1 MVTEI
6 QKSKLAE
13 LLSNIKSKDGKNNLL
28 DHLNKMYIIKNQLN
42 NDELFNDL
50 FEDISFRIKKNK
62 LPLTPKIISPTPN
75 FNQTEKKLLKP
86 LVKVEAEGEPTPIT
100 QVNYVPDYIDIFSK
114 LSFAGIS
121 FGEKEALL
129 LNASLRNLSS
139 TLTAGNV
146 SFFGKIRGTI
156 KDYYIAEATEVDP
169 PAEFTYE
176 TDMEK
181 RKEDGVNRNVFF
193 VTNDLGDKW
202 TELPDVKPE
211 MIRASRKIRY
221 MLTGDLNR
229 QIYTNPYFHGQEKH
243 YLRCQLA
250 RIYHGA
256 KLVPSVNHYTVED
269 AESPFKPLTPSE
281 KQRPFTNEEINDTR
295 CWIHYPPSIL
305 NCGRVTHFID
315 EAPEGVDPDEYR
327 KKIVDKDPYEKRI
340 KPISND
346 KPLISGLKVDY
357 THIAPWRI
365 DQYYEDNIY
374 VNPYIKLLDETAP
387 DFDPNEQ
394 KDNKVNY
401 GITVVRSLRWP
412 GAINVYL
419 NKESYFFYIGDG
431 LKFLDPSVEGD
442 FNYKV
447 FPKIPDDL
455 PDKDDQPEPHEPVTN
470 VVPEG
475 DAKKDDN

>member
-6 QKSKLAE
+6 QKSKLAG

-28 DHLNKMYIIKNQLN
+28 DHINKMYIIKNQLN
-42 NDELFNDL
+42 NDDLFNDL

-62 LPLTPKIISPTPN
+62 ISLTPSTTPPIPN
-75 FNQTEKKLLKP
+75 VDQTAKKLLKP

-169 PAEFTYE
+169 PAEFNYE
-176 TDMEK
+176 PDMEK
-181 RKEDGVNRNVFF
+181 RKEDGVNRNVFY

-229 QIYTNPYFHGQEKH
+229 QIYTNPY
-243 YLRCQLA
+243 
-250 RIYHGA
+250 
-256 KLVPSVNHYTVED
+256 ST
-269 AESPFKPLTPSE
+269 
-281 KQRPFTNEEINDTR
+281 
-295 CWIHYPPSIL
+295 
-305 NCGRVTHFID
+305 
-315 EAPEGVDPDEYR
+315 
-327 KKIVDKDPYEKRI
+327 
-340 KPISND
+340 
-346 KPLISGLKVDY
+346 
-357 THIAPWRI
+357 
-365 DQYYEDNIY
+365 
-374 VNPYIKLLDETAP
+374 
-387 DFDPNEQ
+387 
-394 KDNKVNY
+394 
-401 GITVVRSLRWP
+401 
-412 GAINVYL
+412 
-419 NKESYFFYIGDG
+419 
-431 LKFLDPSVEGD
+431 
-442 FNYKV
+442 
-447 FPKIPDDL
+447 
-455 PDKDDQPEPHEPVTN
+455 
-470 VVPEG
+470 
-475 DAKKDDN
+475 